1 MQPSVDSSV
10 FQKAIES
17 VEMLPVDDQLL
28 LVEIIKRRLIEH
40 RRTELVAMVAQAR
53 ESYRAGNV
61 RRGTAEDLLAERVHA
76 PFANI
81 QLSGL
86 SAMSAGQG
94 G

>member
-1 MQPSVDSSV
+1 MQPSVDSSM

-61 RRGTAEDLLAERVHA
+61 RRGSAEHLLAERAQA

-86 SAMSAGQG
+86 SALSAGQG